1 MRDSINDLSFL
12 FAHFLRHMNPQEKI
26 KKKLAFD
33 LKPPT
38 TSNKKPSKHVIID

>member
-26 KKKLAFD
+26 EKKLAFD

-38 TSNKKPSKHVIID
+38 TSNKKPSKHGIID